1 MARRID
7 QTLFL
12 PSILAP
18 TLIIVGSEDKI
29 SPLSDA
35 ELMRR
40 EIRGSRL
47 EVIEGA
53 GHVSNLERP
62 MQFNYALKDFLD
74 ALQP

>member
-1 MARRID
+1 
-7 QTLFL
+7 LE
-12 PSILAP
+12 
-18 TLIIVGSEDKI
+18 V
-29 SPLSDA
+29 A
-35 ELMRR
+35 ELLRR

>member
-1 MARRID
+1 MATRSDR
-7 QTLFL
+7 TFFL
-12 PSILAP
+12 PDIIAP
-18 TLIIVGSEDKI
+18 TLIIVGGEDRI
-29 SPLSDA
+29 TPLEDA

-53 GHVSNLERP
+53 GHISNLERP

-74 ALQP
+74 APQP